1 MLLSFSKIRIA
12 AVSAGWALVAAV
24 IWLSVTPRPIETGID
39 QGDKLGHLLAYGTLM
54 FWFCVLY
61 RPLRVRTLYAVG
73 FIAMGIALEFVQGW
87 LGYRSFE
94 VADMVADA
102 VGVALGWAAAAAF
115 AHSRVS

>member
-1 MLLSFSKIRIA
+1 MINARTL
-12 AVSAGWALVAAV
+12 AVAAGWALVAAIV
-24 IWLSVTPRPIETGID
+24 WLSVTPQVIDTGVE

-61 RPLRVRTLYAVG
+61 RSLRIRALYAAG

-94 VADMVADA
+94 VADMVANA
-102 VGVALGWAAAAAF
+102 TGVALGWGMAATMRF
-115 AHSRVS
+115 LR